1 MAKHTEFTVVKL
13 NLDTITFDNA
23 GFHIDSESRIN
34 QFNYTIYVCIFA
46 NTAID
51 CINYLKEN
59 ASIRIWHTSDND
71 ILHRSPFPDSVS
83 YFLR

>member
-34 QFNYTIYVCIFA
+34 QFNYTMEPLI
-46 NTAID
+46 
-51 CINYLKEN
+51 
-59 ASIRIWHTSDND
+59 
-71 ILHRSPFPDSVS
+71 
-83 YFLR
+83 